1 MDNNSTI
8 AAISTGMTN
17 AGIGIVRVSGSNA
30 IEIVN
35 SIFKE
40 KDLTFAPSHTVHYGH
55 IEFDGE
61 ILDEVLVMILKAPK
75 TFTAEDTVEID
86 CHGGVLVTRKVLE
99 ACLKSGARPAE
110 PGEFTKRAF
119 LNGRIDLSQAES
131 VMDVISAQ
139 NDFALKSSMNQL
151 SGSLSR
157 EIKELRSKI
166 LYETSFIESALDDPE
181 HFDLTD
187 YPVSLEKKIDDIILS
202 LNKLIA
208 SSDNGSILKSGIRTA
223 IVGKPNAGKSSLLN
237 LLAGK
242 ERAIVTDIP
251 GTTRDTLE
259 EQINIEGITL
269 NIIDTAGIRSTEDV
283 VEKIGVEKAINEIE
297 EADLVIYVID
307 ASDKL
312 DDSDLKILDK
322 IKNKKSII
330 LLNKTDLNVLINE
343 DSLKEYSNKQKI
355 INFSAKEEIGLDEL
369 VNEIK
374 EMFFT
379 GEIDLNEEIFIT
391 NARHKFALEK
401 ANNSLKLVKMSIE
414 NAMPEDFFSIDLMDA
429 YASLGEVIGE
439 EVTDDLVEEIFSK
452 FCMGK

>member
-17 AGIGIVRVSGSNA
+17 AGIGIVRVSGCNA

-40 KDLTFAPSHTVHYGH
+40 KDLTFVPSHTVHYGH

-99 ACLKSGARPAE
+99 ACLKRGARPAE

-269 NIIDTAGIRSTEDV
+269 NIIDTAGIRSTEDI

-401 ANNSLKLVKMSIE
+401 ANNSLKLVKTSIE

-439 EVTDDLVEEIFSK
+439 EVTEDLVEEIFSK

>member
-17 AGIGIVRVSGSNA
+17 AGIGIVRVSGCNA

-40 KDLTFAPSHTVHYGH
+40 KDLTFVPSHTVHYGH

-330 LLNKTDLNVLINE
+330 LLNKTDLNILINE

-401 ANNSLKLVKMSIE
+401 ANNSLKLVKTSIE

>member
-17 AGIGIVRVSGSNA
+17 AGIGIVRVSGCNA

-35 SIFKE
+35 SIFKG
-40 KDLTFAPSHTVHYGH
+40 KDLTFVPSHTVHYGH

-401 ANNSLKLVKMSIE
+401 ANNSLKLVKTSIE

>member
-17 AGIGIVRVSGSNA
+17 AGIGIVRVSGCNA

-40 KDLTFAPSHTVHYGH
+40 KDLTFVPSHTVYYGH

-401 ANNSLKLVKMSIE
+401 ANNSLKLVKTSIE

-439 EVTDDLVEEIFSK
+439 EVTEDLVEEIFSK

>member
-17 AGIGIVRVSGSNA
+17 AGIGIVRVSGCNA

-40 KDLTFAPSHTVHYGH
+40 KDLTFVPSHTVHYGH

-269 NIIDTAGIRSTEDV
+269 NIIDTAGIRSTEDI

-401 ANNSLKLVKMSIE
+401 ANNSLKLVKTSIE

-439 EVTDDLVEEIFSK
+439 EVTEDLVEEIFSK